1 MKEHADL
8 VRDLEVAVLE
18 GPGAAD
24 AKLRRAAASGGEV
37 PPALRTYVQKVRHT
51 AWQVTDEEVAALR
64 AAGYTEDQIFEL
76 TVATAVGASLHR
88 LKAGLR
94 ALRGGR

>member
-1 MKEHADL
+1 MADHSDL
-8 VRDLEVAVLE
+8 VKKLEAAVLD

-37 PPALRTYVQKVRHT
+37 PQALRTYVQKVRHT
-51 AWQVTDEEVAALR
+51 AWQVTDEEVEKIR
-64 AAGYTEDQIFEL
+64 AAGYTEDQVFEI
-76 TVATAVGASLHR
+76 TVATAVGAALHR

-94 ALRGGR
+94 ALGGK